1 MPLFEAWKVT
11 HKQAASISVKNMRN
25 TIVYLFSSS
34 LEKTVFL
41 KPSNP
46 SFYQTVF
53 DPDFLKHIW
62 GSVLLRQLLHAKIME
77 QFAPRGWEQICT
89 NAIGW
94 KNSIIIL
101 HKLLFSDVQLR
112 QKFKEDGNVVLLD
125 VVDGEIDD
133 VRFADGILCCSHKA
147 YQYYQQKYPLL
158 PIFFVEQ
165 GVDPR
170 VPEIKTTLSDFSA
183 YYFGDVMNCQRYDS
197 IFEYVHPCFTN
208 TNSSFHL
215 NWFSY
220 LPKANFHYA
229 VRPTVGENIF
239 KPFIKGGI
247 AAYCASNILIHK
259 DDGDAAHYLGSDYPY
274 LIKED
279 ITEKVVLKYLRKAKE
294 EFGGPEWNRGLAAMA
309 EVKESFSPRRIAKQF
324 WKMIVS
330 FV

>member
-170 VPEIKTTLSDFSA
+170 VPEQQAFAVPEIPALAPRTEA
-183 YYFGDVMNCQRYDS
+183 YAA
-197 IFEYVHPCFTN
+197 EPEE
-208 TNSSFHL
+208 
-215 NWFSY
+215 
-220 LPKANFHYA
+220 
-229 VRPTVGENIF
+229 PTVSTTDTF
-239 KPFIKGGI
+239 FT
-247 AAYCASNILIHK
+247 LTQ
-259 DDGDAAHYLGSDYPY
+259 SD
-274 LIKED
+274 E
-279 ITEKVVLKYLRKAKE
+279 EQAKFQVDKKNE
-294 EFGGPEWNRGLAAMA
+294 EFQELLDKEFERLKTRETDEVRSQFEKA
-309 EVKESFSPRRIAKQF
+309 EEEHIAIISSTKTAF
-324 WKMIVS
+324 EICAILS
-330 FV
+330 NCDIPPTSRL